1 MSDAATKKYVKT
13 WLILLV
19 LLVISV
25 IGPEIGIRAVT
36 LITAFGIA
44 IVKAYMVA
52 TKFMHLDTEKPYISY
67 MLIGMLLMVGLFYA
81 GVVVDSQ
88 YSEGQLWEKT
98 YVEPVIE
105 SKGH

>member
-13 WLILLV
+13 WGILLV

-25 IGPEIGIRAVT
+25 IGPEIGIRWVT

-44 IVKAYMVA
+44 LVKAYMVA
-52 TKFMHLDTEKPYISY
+52 TKFMHLDKEKPYISY

-88 YSEGQLWEKT
+88 YSSGLQWEKT
-98 YVEPVIE
+98 FQEPVIE